1 MEQTYY
7 TINVIGKHGYSFMI
21 HGYIKHEEDAIQQAL
36 DNDLFTDKLDAEQ
49 AIAEEAVES
58 EVKHFG
64 ECGCI
69 YEV

>member
-7 TINVIGKHGYSFMI
+7 TINVIGKNGYSFMI

-49 AIAEEAVES
+49 AVAEEAVES
-58 EVKHFG
+58 EVKHFS
-64 ECGCI
+64 ELGCI
-69 YEV
+69 HEV